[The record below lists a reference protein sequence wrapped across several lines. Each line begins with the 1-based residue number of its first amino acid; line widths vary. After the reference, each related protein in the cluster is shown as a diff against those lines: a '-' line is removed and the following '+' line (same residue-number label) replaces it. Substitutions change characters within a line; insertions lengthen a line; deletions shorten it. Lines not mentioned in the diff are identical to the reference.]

1 MKGERTLNQADKIA
15 RFRALH
21 AEGLF
26 VMPNPWD
33 PGSAAYLQS
42 LGFKALATTSLGYAF
57 SVAKPDF
64 EWAVGRDEMLAHI
77 RTMAAG
83 TSLPLNADF
92 ESGYAHAPEGVNE
105 SVRLCVEAGV
115 AGLSIEDNT
124 GDKARPLYDLG
135 MAVERIRAAR
145 AAIDASDVPAMLT
158 GRSECWL
165 VGHPEPLA
173 ESIRRLVAYAEAGA
187 DCLYAPGV
195 RQPGDI
201 AALVKAV
208 APLPFNLVIGAPGI
222 SVRQAGDLGVRRVS
236 VGGALARV
244 AWGAFMR
251 VAQEIARD
259 GVFDGF
265 AAAAPAGDLN
275 ALFRSGV

>member
-1 MKGERTLNQADKIA
+1 MTQADKIA

-21 AEGLF
+21 EAGIF

-33 PGSAAYLQS
+33 PGSAVYLQS
-42 LGFKALATTSLGYAF
+42 LGFEALATTSLGYAA

-64 EWAVGRDEMLAHI
+64 EWAIARDEMLAHI
-77 RTMAAG
+77 RTMTAA
-83 TSLPLNADF
+83 TSLPVNADF
-92 ESGYAHAPEGVNE
+92 ESGYAHDPQGVHQ

-124 GDKARPLYDLG
+124 GNKDRPLYDLP
-135 MAVERIRAAR
+135 MAVDRIRAAR
-145 AAIDASDVPAMLT
+145 AAIDGTGLPVVLT
-158 GRSECWL
+158 GRAECFL

-173 ESIRRLVAYAEAGA
+173 ESIRRLTAYVEAGA

-195 RQPGDI
+195 NRPDDI

-208 APLPFNLVIGAPGI
+208 APHPFNLVLHGAGI
-222 SVRQAGDLGVRRVS
+222 TVRQAEDLGVRRIS

-244 AWGAFMR
+244 AWNAFMR
-251 VAQEIARD
+251 
-259 GVFDGF
+259 
-265 AAAAPAGDLN
+265 AAADILENGRFDALASGVPAGELN
-275 ALFRSGV
+275 ALFRTRL

>member
-1 MKGERTLNQADKIA
+1 MTQADKIA

-21 AEGLF
+21 ESGLF

-33 PGSAAYLQS
+33 LGSAVWLQS

-57 SVAKPDF
+57 SIAKPDF
-64 EWAVGRDEMLAHI
+64 EWAVTRDEMLGHI
-77 RTMAAG
+77 RAMAAA

-92 ESGYAHAPEGVNE
+92 ESGYAHDPQGVYE
-105 SVRLCVEAGV
+105 SVCLCVEAGV

-124 GDKARPLYDLG
+124 GDRDKPLYDLPL
-135 MAVERIRAAR
+135 AVERIRAAR
-145 AAIDASDVPAMLT
+145 AAIDASGLPVVLT
-158 GRSECWL
+158 GRAECWL

-173 ESIRRLVAYAEAGA
+173 ESRRRLAAYAEAGA

-195 RQPGDI
+195 RKPEEI
-201 AALVKAV
+201 AALVKAI
-208 APLPFNLVIGAPGI
+208 APKPFNLLVGAPGI
-222 SVRQAGDLGVRRVS
+222 TARQAQDLGVRRIS

-251 VAQEIARD
+251 VADEIVKD
-259 GVFDGF
+259 GIFDGL
-265 AAAAPAGDLN
+265 ASAAPAAGLN
-275 ALFRSGV
+275 TLFRERG